1 MGIIA
6 RFKEIM
12 SANINALLD
21 KAENPEKMIDQ
32 YLRNL
37 NDDFAKVKAETASVM
52 AEEKAAKRKLDENE
66 AEIEKMAS
74 YAKKAVASGNDDEA
88 KIFLSKKASLTE
100 LHTSLEKQYL
110 LAAENSTKMRDMHNK
125 LENDIQALNSR
136 KDMIK
141 AKLKVAETQKKLNEL
156 GSGVASAGNN
166 IAAFERMEARVD
178 KMLDEADAMSELN
191 EQHANKDIENLTKK
205 YDASSRMSDVDDELA
220 ALKAEMGMTSN

>member
-12 SANINALLD
+12 SANINAMLD
-21 KAENPEKMIDQ
+21 KAEDPEKMIDQ

-37 NDDFAKVKAETASVM
+37 NEDFAKVKAETASVM
-52 AEEKAAKRKLDENE
+52 AEERAAKRKLDDNE
-66 AEIEKMAS
+66 ADIEKMAT

-88 KIFLSKKASLTE
+88 RTFLAKKASLTE
-100 LHTSLEKQYL
+100 LHETLEKQYL
-110 LAAENSTKMRDMHNK
+110 LAAENATKMREMHNK
-125 LENDIQALNSR
+125 LESDIQSLNSR

-166 IAAFERMEARVD
+166 IAAFERMEAKVD
-178 KMLDEADAMSELN
+178 RMLDEADAMSELN
-191 EQHANKDIENLTKK
+191 QQHADNDITNLTKK
-205 YDASSRMSDVDDELA
+205 YDASSRMSEVDDELA